1 LRLVDDPETG
11 DAGGEFDL
19 IRAVLGTRTITPRL
33 LTVDAGDDCAV
44 FAPAPLAIGNDLSV
58 EGTHFRRGW
67 ITLGEVGWRAG
78 TAALSDLAA
87 MAAEPAAVLLGLC
100 LDPGTDRA
108 GALAIARGVID
119 AAEATGAGLAGGD
132 VSLGPVLALDVVAIG
147 RCEAPRTRAGARD
160 GDTLWVT
167 GRLGA
172 AGAAVRAWR
181 EGGQPSDRARAAF
194 ASPRPRVEE
203 ARWLAERGASA
214 MIDVSDG
221 LSSDCGHLADASGLA
236 AVLDAARIP
245 VAEDA
250 GARLED
256 ALHGGEDY
264 ELLVAMPAA
273 SEGVDSAAFEARFGI
288 PLTRIGVV
296 RPGSGAYVRDADGE
310 SRPLPRGGFDHLG
323 GTTA

>member
-1 LRLVDDPETG
+1 MRLVDDR
-11 DAGGEFDL
+11 DADAEASEFDL
-19 IRAVLGTRTITPRL
+19 IRAVLGSRTITAPL
-33 LTVDAGDDCAV
+33 LRVDAGDDCAV

-58 EGTHFRRGW
+58 EGTHFLRDW
-67 ITLGEVGWRAG
+67 ITLAEVGWRAG
-78 TAALSDLAA
+78 AAALSDLAA

-100 LDPGTDRA
+100 LDPGTNSE

-132 VSLGPVLALDVVAIG
+132 VSRGPVLALDVVAIG
-147 RCEAPRTRAGARD
+147 RCDAPRTRAGARA
-160 GDTLWVT
+160 GDALWVT

-172 AGAAVRAWR
+172 AATAVRAWR
-181 EGGQPSDRARAAF
+181 EGGEPSERARAAF
-194 ASPRPRVEE
+194 ASPRPRVQE
-203 ARWLAERGASA
+203 ALWLAGRGASA

-221 LSSDCGHLADASGLA
+221 LSSDAAHLADASGLA

-264 ELLVAMPAA
+264 ELLVALPAA
-273 SEGVDSAAFEARFGI
+273 SGGVDTAAFEARFGI

-296 RPGSGAYVRDADGE
+296 RPGAGAYLRDADGE